1 MTSTQTASRLAQLK
15 QTVELAIEKFPDNKV
30 CRKVD
35 AGDFDLTDYQKV
47 LRMIFHQVREG
58 PFTFALAGVHC
69 PGHLGTAR
77 EYLLQHAD
85 EEKTHWRWVM
95 NDLNKTGYQG
105 GPIESSFPL
114 PACQDYVSFN
124 YYVAMKMPLARLAV
138 AMVLEG
144 IGARFGSEYAAKIC
158 ELLSLTPQQTQFYA
172 GHGNT
177 DREHII
183 DLWRVI
189 EGCKLSDDEWQWL
202 IHAAETAG
210 RMYRRMYE
218 EALAN

>member
-1 MTSTQTASRLAQLK
+1 MNSTSCELQLQQLK
-15 QTVELAIEKFPDNKV
+15 QIVETAIERFPDNQV

-35 AGDFDLTDYQKV
+35 AGDFELTDYQQV

-58 PFTFALAGVHC
+58 PFTFALAGVNC
-69 PGHLGTAR
+69 SGHLGSVK

-85 EEKTHWRWVM
+85 EEKLHWRWIV
-95 NDLNKTGYQG
+95 NDLEQTGYPVG
-105 GPIESSFPL
+105 GIESSLPR

-124 YYVAMKMPLARLAV
+124 YYVAMKMPPARLVV
-138 AMVLEG
+138 AAVLEG
-144 IGARFGSEYAAKIC
+144 IGARYGSEYAATIC
-158 ELLSLTPQQTQFYA
+158 QLLSLTSQQTQFYA

-189 EGCKLSDDEWQWL
+189 ENYDLNDEEWRYL
-202 IHAAETAG
+202 NHAAETAG
-210 RMYRRMYE
+210 RLYRRMYE
-218 EALAN
+218 EALEH